1 MTSSSMTSA
10 LRRCPPTAIG
20 AGTHRPRGRSRRSL
34 SRAHASSSSVPSSSS
49 KSILGLGSCGI
60 DYLAQLDGDDFPR
73 PDGKYR
79 ASSLVVCGG
88 GNVSNGLT
96 AAARLGASCALVSK
110 LGRDANGRNA
120 LAELETDGVRC
131 EGVFVDGERSPFTY
145 VLIAKNKEG
154 DDGEKVTRTCVHTP
168 GDGLSRDEL
177 TNGVADGLV
186 EKFKPDLAYFDGRLT
201 EAAIELARAAKRKN
215 VKILVEA
222 ERLRENLGELL
233 THADVVMTSK
243 TYPGEA
249 EPNAKT
255 LGDAMTRVFAR
266 LPNARVMVTTL
277 GARGAVALVRED
289 STTVGEAQVLDEVIE
304 RLELSVDS
312 DGVAEIPGESASS
325 GVITVTDAS
334 GDGRVENVRVI
345 FAPAMKLR
353 EDEVVDTTG
362 CGDAFIGAF
371 AYAACEDDF
380 DVGETMRLC
389 SYVAA
394 KKCRDVGARRGLPR
408 ADEIPSALRRQ
419 TSTRRSALFSC
430 LAGFAAAAF
439 VTSPDTRAEAAAADV
454 KTLTELFNRAMT
466 SPSYE
471 EAVSLWTKAIEIAP
485 PNSPALSA
493 AYSNRGTLRL
503 QYSEWLGAVE
513 DLQKSVDLD
522 GDHPD
527 PLALNNLGNSKG
539 ALGRW
544 DEAMADFLE
553 ASRFEDMRAIAQAN
567 YALAAFQTGRQDL
580 ATSTARKLL
589 RRDPEFL
596 DMRAALSAFLW
607 AAGDQAEAEAE
618 WTYLCKSGRGFGAKE
633 SAESKRDEGA
643 LAYSATLLSQQ
654 FAQIGAE
661 LTGGVKEAGL
671 DTPCRLYKT
680 TDVVANRWPPR
691 ATAALDA
698 FLRVRRDGQ
707 ALDYDGE
714 VKTFDFPIA
723 SHQ

>member
-1 MTSSSMTSA
+1 MY
-10 LRRCPPTAIG
+10 
-20 AGTHRPRGRSRRSL
+20 
-34 SRAHASSSSVPSSSS
+34 ASSSSSSNK
-49 KSILGLGSCGI
+49 KSILGFGSCGI
-60 DYLAQLDGDDFPR
+60 DYLARLDGDDFPR

-79 ASSLVVCGG
+79 ASDLVICGG

-110 LGRDANGRNA
+110 LGSDANGRAA
-120 LAELETDGVRC
+120 LAELETDGVEC
-131 EGVFVDGERSPFTY
+131 ESVFIEGDRSPFTY
-145 VLIAKNKEG
+145 ILIAKDDKEG
-154 DDGEKVTRTCVHTP
+154 VTRTCVHTP
-168 GDGLSRDEL
+168 GVGLSREEL
-177 TNGVADGLV
+177 ANGGVADGLV
-186 EKFKPDLAYFDGRLT
+186 EKWTPDLVYFDGRLT
-201 EAAIELARAAKRKN
+201 EAAIELARAAKKREN
-215 VKILVEA
+215 VKVLVEA
-222 ERLRENLGELL
+222 ERLRENLEELL
-233 THADVVMTSK
+233 TYADVVMTSK
-243 TYPGEA
+243 TYPGDA
-249 EPNAKT
+249 ESSAKT
-255 LGDAMTRVFAR
+255 LGDAMTRMFAR

-277 GARGAVALVRED
+277 GARGAVALVREA
-289 STTVGEAQVLDEVIE
+289 STTSVKGGAVEVLDDVME
-304 RLELSVDS
+304 RLELSV
-312 DGVAEIPGESASS
+312 GLETGLEIPGESASS
-325 GVITVTDAS
+325 AAITVMDAS
-334 GDGRVENVRVI
+334 GDARVENVRVI

-419 TSTRRSALFSC
+419 TSTRRSALFAAF
-430 LAGFAAAAF
+430 AGFAAAFA
-439 VTSPDTRAEAAAADV
+439 SPDTRAEAAASADM

-471 EAVSLWTKAIEIAP
+471 EAESLWTKAIEIAP

-589 RRDPEFL
+589 RKDPEFL

-633 SAESKRDEGA
+633 SAESKRDDGA

-671 DTPCRLYKT
+671 DTPCRLYKS

-714 VKTFDFPIA
+714 VKTFDFPIRG
-723 SHQ
+723 